1 MQVEM
6 AHPICPLCK
15 RELSAGTLD
24 TRLCEQCQS
33 LIQTASRSADPS
45 AVSASAVA
53 NQQRVVAHA
62 QLDALPDNLP
72 LELNELFEDSSV
84 AGGNFEPDPL
94 YAELFDSQD
103 QFVTALTGVEQSNH
117 SAYTPEANL
126 LDGHVAGSTPG
137 SNEPA
142 RGAARLNRV

>member
-24 TRLCEQCQS
+24 TRLCEQCQT
-33 LIQTASRSADPS
+33 LIQTASRSADS
-45 AVSASAVA
+45 SVVAASAAA

-62 QLDALPDNLP
+62 QHDALPENLP
-72 LELNELFEDSSV
+72 LELPELLEDSSV
-84 AGGNFEPDPL
+84 ASDNFEPDPL

-103 QFVTALTGVEQSNH
+103 EFVTAPSNDEQSDH
-117 SAYTPEANL
+117 SVHAPEPNL
-126 LDGHVAGSTPG
+126 LDGSV
-137 SNEPA
+137 
-142 RGAARLNRV
+142 